1 MDWSLVDP
9 DLATYE
15 NIVALGKGLNKYLAA
30 GVIAGDT
37 HRISSSTDGETWVQG
52 AAALGVHAPFSIY
65 GTPDFVLVGCD
76 AGKVYRST
84 DLVTWTAVVDSVGGM
99 YPVYGITG
107 HGSDI
112 IAIVGNYALVSSD
125 QGVTWSSSYV
135 GTGGW
140 YEFSSVASNGTVLVA
155 VGAIDFVGA
164 IVTSTDGA
172 AWTPVTSP
180 FTLDWPVDAVVFDA
194 THGVFIAAVGHQ
206 AATSPDGTTW
216 TLQDTGYAADEFS
229 GRSLSSDA
237 GTTVLVDS
245 EGLVISSS
253 DGGETWTPE
262 TGGFAPSSHVRT
274 FAADGL
280 FFVAAGQG
288 DGVGSPALFLAGE
301 AAPLEQERIDGSLI
315 LSAVLS
321 PRDVWVDGLS
331 GTLTIFGALSDRLVF
346 VDTLAGVLQV
356 SGEFSS
362 GLRFYDTLSGG
373 LSASA
378 TLLTQGAFVEYL
390 SGALFLRGEL
400 QVPALDSDA
409 AVWVVNT
416 QTRASSRYENYGFES
431 FALIDGRY
439 YGCRSDGIY
448 ALDGETDAGQPVQA
462 MVSFGKQD
470 FGTSALKRVTNIYVG
485 TSSGGKLFVKV
496 LVEGEE
502 YLYQARD
509 GAEELQVQRFD
520 LGRGLRAN
528 YLEFELYNADGDDFD
543 LTSVEFAAVPL
554 SRRI

>member
-9 DLATYE
+9 DLATYD

-30 GVIAGDT
+30 GVISGDT
-37 HRISSSTDGETWVQG
+37 HRISSSVDGETWVQG
-52 AAALGVHAPFSIY
+52 GAAIGAYAPFSIY
-65 GTPDFVLVGCD
+65 GTPEFVLVGCD

-84 DLVTWTAVVDSVGGM
+84 DLVTWTAVVDAVGGM
-99 YPVYGITG
+99 YPAYGITG

-112 IAIVGNYALVSSD
+112 VAIVGNYALVSSD

-140 YEFSSVASNGTVLVA
+140 YEFASVASNGTVLVA

-164 IVTSTDGA
+164 IATSPDGA
-172 AWTPVTSP
+172 TWTPVTSP
-180 FTLDWPVDAVVFDA
+180 FTLDWPVDAVVFDD
-194 THGVFIAAVGHQ
+194 THEVFIAAVGHQ

-216 TLQDTGYAADEFS
+216 TLQDTGYDPDEFS
-229 GRSLSSDA
+229 GRSLSSNG

-262 TGGFAPSSHVRT
+262 TGGFAPSSYART

-301 AAPLEQERIDGSLI
+301 AAPLEQERVDGVLI
-315 LSAVLS
+315 LSATLS
-321 PRDVWVDGLS
+321 PRDVWVDSLS
-331 GTLTIFGALSDRLVF
+331 GALAV
-346 VDTLAGVLQV
+346 
-356 SGEFSS
+356 
-362 GLRFYDTLSGG
+362 SGG
-373 LSASA
+373 LSDRQVFADALTGTLHTAGALSGDQRFYALLSGALVISAS
-378 TLLTQGAFVEYL
+378 LLTQGVFVERL
-390 SGALFLRGEL
+390 SGALAVRG
-400 QVPALDSDA
+400 ALHVLTPDS
-409 AVWVVNT
+409 WVVNT
-416 QTRASSRYENYGFES
+416 QTRASSRYENYTFNS

-448 ALDGETDAGQPVQA
+448 ELDGETDAGQPVQA

-470 FGTSALKRVTNIYVG
+470 FGTSALKRVTNLYVG

-496 LVEGEE
+496 LAEGEE

-509 GAEELQVQRFD
+509 GSEELQVQRFD

-528 YLEFELYNADGDDFD
+528 YLEFELYNTDGDDFE
-543 LTSVEFAAVPL
+543 LASVEFAAVPL

>member
-37 HRISSSTDGETWVQG
+37 HRISSSVDGETWVQG
-52 AAALGVHAPFSIY
+52 AAAIGAHAPFSIH

-84 DLVTWTAVVDSVGGM
+84 DLATWTAVVDSVGGM

-216 TLQDTGYAADEFS
+216 TLQDTGYAPDEF
-229 GRSLSSDA
+229 GAQSLSSNG
-237 GTTVLVDS
+237 GTIVLVDS
-245 EGLVISSS
+245 EGLVVSSS
-253 DGGETWTPE
+253 DGGETWTNE
-262 TGGFAPSSHVRT
+262 TGGFAPGAVART

-301 AAPLEQERIDGSLI
+301 AAPLEQERVDGVLI
-315 LSAVLS
+315 LSATLS
-321 PRDVWVDGLS
+321 PRYVWVDGLS
-331 GTLTIFGALSDRLVF
+331 GALVVFGALSDRQVF
-346 VDTLAGVLQV
+346 ADTLTGALHTAGAL
-356 SGEFSS
+356 SGDQ
-362 GLRFYDTLSGG
+362 RFYALLSGA
-373 LSASA
+373 LVVSAS
-378 TLLTQGAFVEYL
+378 LLTQGVFVERL
-390 SGALFLRGEL
+390 SGALVVRGAL
-400 QVPALDSDA
+400 HVPTPDS
-409 AVWVVNT
+409 WVVNT
-416 QTRASSRYENYGFES
+416 QTRASSRYENYAFNS

-448 ALDGETDAGQPVQA
+448 ELDGDTDAGQPVQA

-470 FGTSALKRVTNIYVG
+470 FGTSVLKRVTNLYVG

-496 LVEGEE
+496 LAEGEE

-509 GAEELQVQRFD
+509 GSEELQVQRFD

-528 YLEFELYNADGDDFD
+528 YLEFELYNTDGDDFE
-543 LTSVEFAAVPL
+543 LASVEFVAVPL